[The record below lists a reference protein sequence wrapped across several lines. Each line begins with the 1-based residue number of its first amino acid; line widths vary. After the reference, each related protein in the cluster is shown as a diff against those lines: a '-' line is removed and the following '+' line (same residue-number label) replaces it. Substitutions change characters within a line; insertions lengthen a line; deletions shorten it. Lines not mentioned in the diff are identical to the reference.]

1 MLANKFQRLKTLFF
15 PSVTFLGLI
24 HSLLRFTEWLYNTTY
39 KILFLNT
46 SNLNNIVLSWNLH
59 CVETLSTR

>member
-46 SNLNNIVLSWNLH
+46 SNLNNIVLS
-59 CVETLSTR
+59 